1 MPLQRKL
8 DKGKYSSKNILT
20 YFHTNDYHFP
30 FLILSM
36 ASIVPYISHSN
47 YISICIPLLPN
58 MPGCII
64 ITTMIIVNV
73 SSGGGRHVV
82 VWARQ
87 IGGGATQLP
96 LTLSIWDPGTL
107 PLNPTLKI
115 WPNCLYTTRCKSPKN
130 GNAALS
136 SLPCPFSDNN

>member
-1 MPLQRKL
+1 M
-8 DKGKYSSKNILT
+8 
-20 YFHTNDYHFP
+20 F
-30 FLILSM
+30 
-36 ASIVPYISHSN
+36 
-47 YISICIPLLPN
+47 IPLLPN
-58 MPGCII
+58 MHGDII

-107 PLNPTLKI
+107 PLNPTLTI
-115 WPNCLYTTRCKSPKN
+115 WPSCLYAQVREGVTQKKLLFFWILSKSGGGEGP
-130 GNAALS
+130 AQVS
-136 SLPCPFSDNN
+136 

>member
-1 MPLQRKL
+1 
-8 DKGKYSSKNILT
+8 
-20 YFHTNDYHFP
+20 
-30 FLILSM
+30 M
-36 ASIVPYISHSN
+36 ASIVPYVSHSN
-47 YISICIPLLPN
+47 HISICIPLLPN

-107 PLNPTLKI
+107 PLNPTLTI
-115 WPNCLYTTRCKSPKN
+115 WPSCLYTQVSQTSAVTSTILTKVAS
-130 GNAALS
+130 
-136 SLPCPFSDNN
+136 

>member
-1 MPLQRKL
+1 
-8 DKGKYSSKNILT
+8 
-20 YFHTNDYHFP
+20 
-30 FLILSM
+30 M
-36 ASIVPYISHSN
+36 ARIVPYVSHSN

-115 WPNCLYTTRCKSPKN
+115 WPSCLYTTRCKINLTFQSQKPPNFKVV
-130 GNAALS
+130 LE
-136 SLPCPFSDNN
+136 

>member
-1 MPLQRKL
+1 M
-8 DKGKYSSKNILT
+8 T
-20 YFHTNDYHFP
+20 YFHPNECHFP
-30 FLILSM
+30 FLILPM
-36 ASIVPYISHSN
+36 ASIVPYVSHSN
-47 YISICIPLLPN
+47 HISICIPLLPN

-73 SSGGGRHVV
+73 SSRGGRHVV

-107 PLNPTLKI
+107 PLNPTLTI
-115 WPNCLYTTRCKSPKN
+115 WPSCFYTQVSQTR
-130 GNAALS
+130 AATTIILIKVAS
-136 SLPCPFSDNN
+136 